1 MRKPT
6 LLVSLLSLVSLAFGS
21 GCATHMLPRAHE
33 HMKVRWAQSFDAAQ
47 AEAQRENKPL
57 LVVMAAGD
65 VDGPCCYGADAMRSD
80 AYSDP
85 RVIEL
90 VNREMVPVW
99 INIRRDAVPVPAL
112 DPTLVTATLD
122 GGRRIKDTWSRCF
135 FNRSVLLT
143 PDGKTVLNPQINT
156 IGKGTGSIALDG
168 KLGYAEINAGDYL
181 VMMWKALARWRGE
194 DGILLQQARAN
205 L

>member
-1 MRKPT
+1 MHKILP
-6 LLVSLLSLVSLAFGS
+6 LLTVLVLALAS
-21 GCATHMLPRAHE
+21 GCATHMMPRAHE
-33 HMKVRWAQSFDAAQ
+33 HMKIGWRATYDEAQ
-47 AEAQRENKPL
+47 AEASRAQKPI

-65 VDGPCCYGADAMRSD
+65 VDGPCCYGADAMRGD
-80 AYSDP
+80 AYSDA

-90 VNREMVPVW
+90 VNRETIPVW

-112 DPTLVTATLD
+112 DETLVTATLD

-143 PDGKTVLNPQINT
+143 PDGTTVLNRQINT
-156 IGKGTGSIALDG
+156 IGKGTSSIALDG

-194 DGILLQQARAN
+194 DGILLQQPQARVD